1 VTGTSTLPV
10 DDPAAPFGTWLRSW
24 DLTPDGPPLRTHS
37 SDLLPV
43 RTATGVPAM
52 LKLPREPHER
62 RGSLLM
68 RWWSGAGAAHVF
80 AAGEG
85 GALLLER
92 ATGTRSLAAWS
103 RDGNDDEA
111 MEVLCRA
118 LMRLHAPRTSA
129 LPDGLLPLRIW
140 FDDLEPA
147 ARVHGGVLRRASDI
161 ARRLLDA
168 PEDVV
173 PLHGDL
179 HHDNVLD
186 FGPQRGWLAIDPKGL
201 LGERGFDYGNLF
213 SNPQPPGEVRSE
225 VALQPGVFE
234 RRFEVVAREARVER
248 TRLLQWIVAY
258 SGLSAAWIIGDGDDP
273 SLDIGVAERALA
285 LLDTHAAPT

>member
-1 VTGTSTLPV
+1 MTVTGTLPV
-10 DDPAAPFGTWLRSW
+10 DGAAAPFATWLRSW
-24 DLTPDGPPLRTHS
+24 DLTPDGPPLHTHS

-52 LKLPREPHER
+52 LKLPHEPHER
-62 RGSLLM
+62 RGSMLM
-68 RWWSGAGAAHVF
+68 RWWSGAGAADVF

-103 RDGNDDEA
+103 RSGDDDEA
-111 MEVLCRA
+111 MQVLGRA
-118 LMRLHAPRTSA
+118 LLRLHEPHTRA
-129 LPDGLLPLRIW
+129 LPDGLLPLRTW

-168 PEDVV
+168 PADAV

-186 FGPQRGWLAIDPKGL
+186 FGPERGWLAIDPKGL

-213 SNPQPPGEVRSE
+213 SNPQLPGEARSD

-234 RRFEVVAREARVER
+234 RRFEIVAREAPVER
-248 TRLLQWIVAY
+248 TRLLQWVVAY
-258 SGLSAAWIIGDGDDP
+258 SGLSAAWIIGDGDDA
-273 SLDIGVAERALA
+273 SLDLGVAERALG
-285 LLDTHAAPT
+285 LLDAPT